1 MKFNAMAKFSFAQK
15 IRNFNALCKNKMSI
29 LKDVDFI
36 DVFTSNKDMI
46 MKGTLWGL
54 SITALIISMANIKT
68 AHDAKVNSINAVKTL
83 SFEDDNQPAATVNE
97 NYDSLYE
104 NIQNAIDSTLQ
115 TELATYISSYVTE
128 NGSDIFFTKDT
139 ISTISKQVENSIL
152 SQLKESTNTLTSAQE
167 TIIRQIISE
176 QIEAIDYSSIEKEIS
191 TQIEKLSTSS
201 SEDLEKESQKLSN
214 EITAKVSLAVSNISS
229 GIAEKLTSKS
239 YTVGEYVTVDGKL
252 YECVKDCTVTD
263 ATLSTVLKENFKE
276 ASLTTAL
283 ANMST
288 ELNTSILALTTD
300 TNNKISALSTSTDEK
315 ISSLAANTDER
326 INTLSADTDEK
337 IGALSTD
344 TDERINTLSAD
355 TDEKINA
362 LSTDTNKRINTLSA
376 DTDEKINTLSADTK
390 AAIEELSAGV
400 DKALYELS
408 NTLTTE
414 MDARYQ
420 ELSGTISANYNELSA
435 LIGTNTN
442 AISSLQS
449 QLKANTGN
457 SAYTNFQF
465 GYSNGAY
472 GYYVN
477 GTFYPF

>member
-15 IRNFNALCKNKMSI
+15 IRNFNVLCKNKMSI
-29 LKDVDFI
+29 LKDVDFA

-252 YECVKDCTVTD
+252 YECIKDCTVTET
-263 ATLSTVLKENFKE
+263 TLSTVLKESFKE

-300 TNNKISALSTSTDEK
+300 TNNKISALSTSTDER
-315 ISSLAANTDER
+315 IS
-326 INTLSADTDEK
+326 TLSADTDEK
-337 IGALSTD
+337 INALATD
-344 TDERINTLSAD
+344 TNERINTLSAD

-362 LSTDTNKRINTLSA
+362 LATDTDERINTLSA

-390 AAIEELSAGV
+390 AAIEELSTGV

-442 AISSLQS
+442 NISSLQS

>member
-83 SFEDDNQPAATVNE
+83 SFEDDSQPAATVNE

-115 TELATYISSYVTE
+115 TELATYISSYVSE

-252 YECVKDCTVTD
+252 YECVNDCTVTE
-263 ATLSTVLKENFKE
+263 ATLSTVLKESFKE

-300 TNNKISALSTSTDEK
+300 TNNKISALSTSTDER
-315 ISSLAANTDER
+315 INSLAANTDER

-362 LSTDTNKRINTLSA
+362 LSA

-390 AAIEELSAGV
+390 AAIEELSTGV

-420 ELSGTISANYNELSA
+420 ELSGTISSNYNELSA

>member
-29 LKDVDFI
+29 LKDVDFA

-83 SFEDDNQPAATVNE
+83 SFEDDSQPAATVNE

-252 YECVKDCTVTD
+252 YECVKDCTVTE
-263 ATLSTVLKENFKE
+263 ATLSTVLKESFKE

-300 TNNKISALSTSTDEK
+300 TNNKITALSNSTDER
-315 ISSLAANTDER
+315 INSLAANTDER

-337 IGALSTD
+337 INALATD

-362 LSTDTNKRINTLSA
+362 LSA

-390 AAIEELSAGV
+390 AAIEELSTGV

-435 LIGTNTN
+435 LIGSNTN

>member
-29 LKDVDFI
+29 LKDVDFA

-83 SFEDDNQPAATVNE
+83 SFEDDSQPAATVNE

-115 TELATYISSYVTE
+115 TELATYISSYVSE

-191 TQIEKLSTSS
+191 TQIEKLSSSS

-362 LSTDTNKRINTLSA
+362 LSA

-390 AAIEELSAGV
+390 AAIEELSTGV

>member
-29 LKDVDFI
+29 LKDVDFA

-115 TELATYISSYVTE
+115 TELATYISSYVSE

-252 YECVKDCTVTD
+252 YECVKDCTVTE
-263 ATLSTVLKENFKE
+263 ATLSTVLKESFKE

-300 TNNKISALSTSTDEK
+300 TNNKITALSNSTDER

-326 INTLSADTDEK
+326 INTLSADTDE
-337 IGALSTD
+337 
-344 TDERINTLSAD
+344 RINTLSAD
-355 TDEKINA
+355 TDEKINT
-362 LSTDTNKRINTLSA
+362 LSANTDERINTLSA

-390 AAIEELSAGV
+390 AAIEELSNGV